1 MFSTRPSEAH
11 FLVRRVPVDF
21 KESDPLPNGSD
32 SDYQTKGGD
41 TDDANSL
48 SGSQKAADSKKSAA
62 MDHWLFVYSSKFY
75 RLLFPSASSVRLRDF
90 HVVLQLDRGGLPGIC
105 GA

>member
-1 MFSTRPSEAH
+1 MFSTQPSEAY
-11 FLVRRVPVDF
+11 FLVRGVPVDF

-48 SGSQKAADSKKSAA
+48 SSSQEAADSKKSAA

-75 RLLFPSASSVRLRDF
+75 RLL
-90 HVVLQLDRGGLPGIC
+90 LDRKSTRLNSSH
-105 GA
+105 